1 MSNRSNILGHPNRL
15 DMERLY
21 LQGKTISSISKDF
34 GVSEDQLGYHMR
46 NNLSKQLSSAMAKK
60 ELTSSM
66 DMLSEIDS
74 IIIHTKDIF
83 NRNYDRGKDITALKA
98 LDSQRSTLEL
108 LCKISAYMH
117 QTKLLELQ
125 EQQVGDNQG
134 KEEEFREKIKILTL
148 PELKMLL
155 KIQDKLERQDKEIII
170 IPENQSIWINPT
182 TDQINDINISHDE
195 ETPVKRLEQPSKS
208 IIQPINEANDQYNAR
223 ILRDEPGN
231 HLFINGRI
239 QRNIDQS
246 Y

>member
-1 MSNRSNILGHPNRL
+1 MSNKSNILGHPNRL

-21 LQGKTISSISKDF
+21 LQGKTISSIAKDF

-46 NNLSKQLSSAMAKK
+46 NNLSRQLSSAMAKK

-74 IIIHTKDIF
+74 IIIHAKNIF
-83 NRNYDRGKDITALKA
+83 KRNYDKGEDLIALKA
-98 LDSQRSTLEL
+98 LDSQRSTFEL
-108 LCKISAYMH
+108 ICKISAYMH

-125 EQQVGDNQG
+125 EQQASASQEKDEDFQD
-134 KEEEFREKIKILTL
+134 KIKILTM

-155 KIQDKLERQDKEIII
+155 KIQDKLERQDRTIII
-170 IPENQSIWINPT
+170 IPDIPSNWVNPT
-182 TDQINDINISHDE
+182 IAPTNDINISDDE

-208 IIQPINEANDQYNAR
+208 IIQPIKESIVQYNER
-223 ILRDEPGN
+223 IQKEEPGK

-239 QRNIDQS
+239 QRNIDGS